1 MTFYEDFSEAEWT
14 ALLHNEQIF
23 KYDNILIMRRLMD
36 AGGEATCSQL
46 ANDYGKSWGYY
57 NSMCSKL
64 AKRIAD
70 FKQMELG
77 KRPDGQEIRWP
88 VLFSGRNVSS
98 EDDVDGSFIWIL

>member
-46 ANDYGKSWGYY
+46 ANDYGKS
-57 NSMCSKL
+57 
-64 AKRIAD
+64 
-70 FKQMELG
+70 
-77 KRPDGQEIRWP
+77 
-88 VLFSGRNVSS
+88 
-98 EDDVDGSFIWIL
+98 